1 MVLVMSPFRPSAVLW
16 DFDGTLVDTE
26 EVWVQTEI
34 EVMARYGVAWSY
46 EQGVALCGA
55 SGPATMRA
63 MWAEATSQLGEP
75 LDIAPEAFWSQV
87 PEGVLRHLETM
98 GPPWRPGVPELLA
111 DLSNRGVPMAVV
123 SASPPELLNA
133 GLQQLPDG
141 FFGTMVSGPEMPR
154 GKPAPDAYLMA
165 AERLGVETFDC
176 IVVEDSVPGT
186 AAGRASGAVVIAVP
200 AMLPLPTAPGQV
212 NLDTLAGLT
221 VDDMSRI
228 WHEVRASE

>member
-1 MVLVMSPFRPSAVLW
+1 MVFVMSPIRPSAVLW

-87 PEGVLRHLETM
+87 PDGVLRHLETM

-123 SASPPELLNA
+123 SSSKNA
-133 GLQQLPDG
+133 PAVLEAADLADYFPVIVDGNVAAAEGLP
-141 FFGTMVSGPEMPR
+141 
-154 GKPAPDAYLMA
+154 GKPAPDTFLRA
-165 AERLGVETFDC
+165 AAFFGVDPADAV
-176 IVVEDSVPGT
+176 VVEDAVSGV
-186 AAGRASGAVVIAVP
+186 AAGAAGGFGLVVGVDRGVGAGELTDAGADLVISD
-200 AMLPLPTAPGQV
+200 LEE
-212 NLDTLAGLT
+212 LT
-221 VDDMSRI
+221 R
-228 WHEVRASE
+228 